1 MDLSQTLLAI
11 PVILLLT
18 YTIAE
23 SLYYRHFSHIPYYR
37 RWVHLFIIGG
47 STLFFVLILPTLT
60 TTPAVMQLPGVFG
73 VGLSFKLELLNA
85 GLIILTGLIF
95 TAVTLYQFT
104 TIEVST
110 HDRSYSW
117 FYLITYTSAVGA
129 LLANDL
135 MAFFLFFELVT
146 FCSYVLIVRQ
156 RDQNP
161 KVLQAGAMY
170 ITMGIFGGLLIL
182 SGILVLF
189 ALTGTFAWENLAVLA
204 SQSGSRFTVVM
215 SLFILGFLVK
225 SAAVPFHFWLVRLYQ
240 ETPFSLNALSSG
252 ILTKLSAFGLLKVVT
267 LTYAFTPGSTF
278 DVTATLTALKP
289 IGFIMIVIAALTM
302 LIGVLMALLESD
314 IRRMLTFHSI
324 SQMGYILLGIGIAA
338 YLGEKGALGLSGSLY
353 HMVNHALFKS
363 ALFMSAGMVFAL
375 TGERSMVKLGGLA
388 KAYPLLGLL
397 TLVPVLGITGVVG
410 FNGYASK
417 ALLHHAVAE
426 TIQYGHPNFII
437 LEGVY
442 LLVSAATVTSFLKF
456 YWYIFLKPATVT
468 VKPFMKTTQWAVMA
482 LAFNAI
488 LIMAIGFNPGWLVK
502 TFYAPIS
509 LSTYYAVDFVT
520 KYLIQLDYFALL
532 EVRGMLGVVGL
543 GALMFAVGLRFGL
556 FKKHLPEFLNADH
569 WFYTPVRYVLNRL
582 PNLIVQNNE
591 YRLIKADV
599 LLYAIAL
606 TLLVILLIIGL
617 L

>member
-1 MDLSQTLLAI
+1 MDASQTLLVI
-11 PVILLLT
+11 PLLVLLT
-18 YTIAE
+18 YAVAE
-23 SLYYRHFSHIPYYR
+23 VLYYRAFSHVAYYR
-37 RWVHLFIIGG
+37 RWVHLFIMGS
-47 STLFFVLILPTLT
+47 STLFFGFILPYVAQTPILT
-60 TTPAVMQLPGVFG
+60 QLPGVFG

-95 TAVTLYQFT
+95 ISVTLYQFT
-104 TIEVST
+104 TIEVSA

-146 FCSYVLIVRQ
+146 FCSYGLIVRQ

-170 ITMGIFGGLLIL
+170 ITMGIFGGLLVL
-182 SGILVLF
+182 SGILTLF
-189 ALTGTFAWENLAVLA
+189 ALTGSFAWESLAVLA
-204 SQSGSRFTVVM
+204 GQGGSRFVVVM
-215 SLFILGFLVK
+215 SLFMIGFLVK

-267 LTYAFTPGSTF
+267 LTYAFPPGSTL
-278 DVTATLTALKP
+278 DVAATLSALKP
-289 IGFIMIVIAALTM
+289 IGLIMIVLAALTM
-302 LIGVLMALLESD
+302 LIGVVMALLESD

-338 YLGEKGALGLSGSLY
+338 YLGDKGALGLSGSLY

-363 ALFMSAGMVFAL
+363 ALFMSAGLVFAL
-375 TGERSMVKLGGLA
+375 SGERSMVKLGGMA
-388 KAYPLLGLL
+388 KAYPLLGIL

-417 ALLHHAVAE
+417 ALLHHAVTE
-426 TIQYGHPNFII
+426 TIQYGHPGFIV

-456 YWYIFLKPATVT
+456 YWYIFLKPAPVII
-468 VKPFMKTTQWAVMA
+468 KPLVKTTQWAWLA
-482 LAFNAI
+482 LAFNAVLI
-488 LIMAIGFNPGWLVK
+488 LAIGFNPGWLVT
-502 TFYAPIS
+502 TFYGPIT
-509 LSTYYAVDFVT
+509 LSTYYAADFVT
-520 KYLIQLDYFALL
+520 KYLIKLDYFTLL
-532 EVRGMLGVVGL
+532 EVRGMVGVVGL
-543 GALMFAVGLRFGL
+543 GALMFAIGLRFGL

-569 WFYTPVRYVLNRL
+569 WFYSPVRWMLNRL
-582 PNLIVQNNE
+582 PALIVQNNE
-591 YRLIKADV
+591 HRLIKADI

-606 TLLVILLIIGL
+606 TILVILLIIGL
-617 L
+617 T

>member
-1 MDLSQTLLAI
+1 MNLSQMLLI
-11 PVILLLT
+11 LPPTLLLT
-18 YTIAE
+18 YAIAE
-23 SLYYRHFSHIPYYR
+23 GLYFRSFQQVPFYR
-37 RWVHLFIIGG
+37 RWIQLGIIGG
-47 STLFFVLILPTLT
+47 STLFFLLTLPVVSQN
-60 TTPAVMQLPGVFG
+60 PVFMRLPGLFG
-73 VGLSFKLELLNA
+73 VGLSFKLDVLNL
-85 GLIILTGLIF
+85 GLILLTGLIF
-95 TAVTLYQFT
+95 IAVTLYQFT
-104 TIEVST
+104 TIEVSS

-117 FYLITYTSAVGA
+117 FYLITYASAVGS

-146 FCSYVLIVRQ
+146 FCSYGLIVRE
-156 RDQNP
+156 RDLNP

-170 ITMGIFGGLLIL
+170 ITMSLFGGLLIL

-204 SQSGSRFTVVM
+204 SQSGSRFTLVM
-215 SLFILGFLVK
+215 SLFIIGFLIK

-267 LTYAFTPGSTF
+267 LTYAFTSNSTL
-278 DVTATLTALKP
+278 DVSATLIALRP
-289 IGFIMIVIAALTM
+289 IGLVMIIIAALTM
-302 LIGVLMALLESD
+302 LIGVILALLESD

-363 ALFMSAGMVFAL
+363 ALFISAGLVFAL
-375 TGERSMVKLGGLA
+375 TGERSMTKLGGMA

-397 TLVPVLGITGVVG
+397 TLIPVLGITGVVG

-426 TIQYGHPNFII
+426 TIQYGHPGFIL

-442 LLVSAATVTSFLKF
+442 LVVSAATVTSFLKF
-456 YWYIFLKPATVT
+456 YWYIFLKPAKVT
-468 VKPFMKTTQWAVMA
+468 IKPFFKTTQWAWTA
-482 LAFNAI
+482 LVLNAGLI
-488 LIMAIGFNPGWLVK
+488 LAIGLNPGWLVQ

-509 LSTYYAVDFVT
+509 LNTYYASEFVT
-520 KYLIQLDYFALL
+520 KYLVKLDYFALL

-543 GALMFAVGLRFGL
+543 GAVMFAIAYRFGL

-569 WFYTPVRYVLNRL
+569 WFYAPVRWLLNRL
-582 PNLIVQNNE
+582 PTLIVQNNE
-591 YRLIKADV
+591 NRLIKADV
-599 LLYAIAL
+599 LMYAVAL
-606 TLLVILLIIGL
+606 TILVILLIFGL
-617 L
+617 S